1 MRRLLITIVLIIIA
15 LNVGAYV
22 GKEKLNKF
30 YLFAGEKTIK
40 ATKNTVVWT
49 SNKWNEQEIPEK

>member
-1 MRRLLITIVLIIIA
+1 MRRLLFTIVLIIIA

-22 GKEKLNKF
+22 GKENLNSF
-30 YLFAGEKTIK
+30 YLSAGKKTIT

-49 SNKWNEQEIPEK
+49 TEQWNEELPEK

>member
-1 MRRLLITIVLIIIA
+1 MRRLLFTIVLIIIA

-22 GKEKLNKF
+22 GKEKMNMF
-30 YLFAGEKTIK
+30 YLSAGKKTIK

-49 SNKWNEQEIPEK
+49 KEQWNEEVTEK